1 MYSFYSTQQLV
12 VSEVSKNK
20 IINLK
25 YYQYTNCVIQCQ
37 SSKVVQEPT
46 NSIFYLVIG
55 TLTEANKSC
64 SGTELGS
71 LGQQLDNCFFF
82 VCVFL
87 TWYLTVLSIGKSL
100 FSLCNNKCFVG
111 RYYETIK
118 KSSFSHLCPF
128 LTPIDNSCLEQL
140 LLHLS
145 NGNSLFPSFLL
156 HLIRILLQE
165 RAFPSRSFICLFNYL
180 FISV

>member
-1 MYSFYSTQQLV
+1 M
-12 VSEVSKNK
+12 
-20 IINLK
+20 
-25 YYQYTNCVIQCQ
+25 
-37 SSKVVQEPT
+37 
-46 NSIFYLVIG
+46 
-55 TLTEANKSC
+55 
-64 SGTELGS
+64 
-71 LGQQLDNCFFF
+71 
-82 VCVFL
+82 CVFL
-87 TWYLTVLSIGKSL
+87 TWYLTVLSIEKSL

-180 FISV
+180 FISVWMNGFCFTPWANISYYHYLFHAEIGSDFANSFLCHLSCPHHFLIISFFFTS